1 VAPPRKQAENREN
14 KRLPTALVGSCLLEK
29 MRKLEGEGKIN
40 FCFSNLLPQTLSEAI
55 LQPNAAESV
64 RQQTYGEAI
73 NRYGKQ
79 PLEM

>member
-1 VAPPRKQAENREN
+1 
-14 KRLPTALVGSCLLEK
+14 

-64 RQQTYGEAI
+64 RPQTSGEAI